1 MLLPFSR
8 FCLPLWLALI
18 CAAQSDP
25 IASVVRYFETHDIV
39 MFGEYHGCKQ
49 EYDWL
54 RTLVEDSRFADRV
67 DDIVV
72 EFGNSLYQ
80 KSVDRYIAGEGVPF
94 DQVRQAWRNV
104 AGAVGPP
111 SPVSEMFYK
120 AVRDSN
126 MRRRGKHQMRV
137 VLGDPYAD
145 WDKIKDREDLGP
157 FVANRDSWYATVVK
171 EEVLARKHRA
181 FLIMGW
187 GHFVRRNGPGQIER
201 TLRDAGAKTYL
212 IVFGTNATGGYDEL
226 DSRFDSLPR
235 PAMIDRKSV
244 V

>member
-1 MLLPFSR
+1 M
-8 FCLPLWLALI
+8 
-18 CAAQSDP
+18 AADAGRRP
-25 IASVVRYFETHDIV
+25 
-39 MFGEYHGCKQ
+39 
-49 EYDWL
+49 
-54 RTLVEDSRFADRV
+54 RFADRV

-187 GHFVRRNGPGQIER
+187 GHSCAGTVPAKSNEHFVTQGRKRTSSFSEPMRQAVTTNWIRVSTRCRVRRSSNWPAVGPAI
-201 TLRDAGAKTYL
+201 Y
-212 IVFGTNATGGYDEL
+212 
-226 DSRFDSLPR
+226 PR
-235 PAMIDRKSV
+235 CRYSSEEWRPRRR
-244 V
+244 